1 MYQANEN
8 RYEQMPYQRCGNS
21 GLKLSALALG
31 LWQNFGQE
39 GDISQMEQIC
49 RTAFDH
55 GITYFDL
62 ANNYGY
68 PYNGTAELNFGTILK
83 KGLGQYRNEL
93 CIATKAGHNMWPGT
107 YGTKNG
113 CRKYLITSLEDSL
126 KRMNLDYVD
135 IFYHHVYDPETPL
148 EETALA
154 LDQVVRQGK
163 ALYVGIS
170 NYNQEQTK
178 KIAKIFKELKTP
190 FIVNQPSYSI
200 LNRWIEDDG
209 LKSYAA
215 QNGIGLAVY
224 SPLAQGLLSSRYL
237 DGVPEDS
244 RYYKANTGLKQKL
257 TQDMKIRLIE
267 LNFLAQKREQT
278 LAQMAIAWLLQDKAI
293 TSVIIGAS
301 RPEQVTEN
309 IKALENLQFTA
320 QELKEIYILT
330 TQKIG

>member
-39 GDISQMEQIC
+39 ADISQMEQIC

-93 CIATKAGHNMWPGT
+93 CIATKAGHNMWPGP

-200 LNRWIEDDG
+200 LNRWIED
-209 LKSYAA
+209 
-215 QNGIGLAVY
+215 
-224 SPLAQGLLSSRYL
+224 
-237 DGVPEDS
+237 GVPEDS